1 MVPWLDPDLQ
11 NRLASASSCH
21 VEEVRFFVFQHPAW
35 VIINLLFWIG
45 LHPFLRMF
53 VYPQW
58 ELKPFIHGMEAMS
71 ATLIALQCVSL
82 WTLYG
87 RPQKIS
93 RSLHPLKAFALLP
106 VIWLVNSLVL
116 WLLLEFHLVQDPLLE
131 PLYDSQLFI
140 RTYPLSWT
148 ALGFLMSGVFEEI
161 FFRAWL
167 PDFLQRRWRKSTAIL
182 VSALFFAVAHGSLH
196 TNAQAVIAYLLFG
209 LSLSYVRNF
218 HGLGAAIGV
227 HLLNNILAYS
237 SQVFSFNL
245 FAHLAAQSLW
255 QYLVLFLLASG
266 IFLVGR
272 DFVRLVDKG
281 AEAP

>member
-1 MVPWLDPDLQ
+1 M
-11 NRLASASSCH
+11 
-21 VEEVRFFVFQHPAW
+21 
-35 VIINLLFWIG
+35 
-45 LHPFLRMF
+45 

-71 ATLIALQCVSL
+71 GTLIALQCASL

-87 RPQKIS
+87 RP
-93 RSLHPLKAFALLP
+93 RVVPGNFYALKAFALLP

-131 PLYDSQLFI
+131 PLYDSQFFI
-140 RTYPLSWT
+140 RSYPLSWT
-148 ALGFLMSGVFEEI
+148 ALSFLLSGVFEEI

-167 PDFLQRRWRKSTAIL
+167 PDFLEKRWRKSTAIF
-182 VSALFFAVAHGSLH
+182 VSALLFALAHWSLH
-196 TNAQAVIAYLLFG
+196 TNAQALCAYLLFG
-209 LSLSYVRNF
+209 LSLSYVRSF

-245 FAHLAAQSLW
+245 FARLASQSVW
-255 QYLVLFLLASG
+255 QYPVLLLLGAG
-266 IFLVGR
+266 IFLIGR
-272 DFVRLVDKG
+272 DLMRLVDKG
-281 AEAP
+281 AGAP